1 MGAQK
6 LMIEIAAATLAVLLA
21 LPVTL
26 TGPHRFWLLPLAA
39 GPAAGAA
46 GWAIL
51 PAPHGP
57 ALQLAAT
64 VSLLL
69 PVTVIVLALTQRRI
83 PQNLTETTAAC
94 GATPLQTLLHARIRP
109 ALPGLAATLAIA
121 FILSLGIAPLLAPLA
136 ARP

>member
-1 MGAQK
+1 
-6 LMIEIAAATLAVLLA
+6 MIEFAAAALAVLIA
-21 LPVTL
+21 LPATVAGTR
-26 TGPHRFWLLPLAA
+26 PSWLLPLAA

-57 ALQLAAT
+57 LLQLAAT

-69 PVTVIVLALTQRRI
+69 PVTVFVLCLTRRSI
-83 PQNLTETTAAC
+83 PQNLTETAAAC
-94 GATPLQTLLHARIRP
+94 GASPLQTLLHARIRP

-136 ARP
+136 VRP